1 MPMNLQARGGQ
12 QGMSLVELMVG
23 IAVGM
28 FVVAAAATLVSTQ
41 LSENR
46 KLLLAVQVQQD
57 LRATVDIMTRE
68 LRRAGS
74 IPFITGAPG
83 YVWNPV
89 NTNWAPNTLL
99 DVAASAGPF
108 SEVTFRSN
116 RSVGGDGPFGFRLR
130 SGIGTIESQ
139 VAVGTWQDLTDR
151 ATMEVTNF
159 AVTVLSEPAIVV
171 ACAKACADILNPQG
185 CWPRVRVRSYQIDI
199 TGRAVTDHAV
209 VRSIRS
215 VVRLKNDQ
223 LTTDPALG
231 TRSCPG

>member
-1 MPMNLQARGGQ
+1 MLMSLRLRRRQL
-12 QGMSLVELMVG
+12 GMSLVELMVG

-46 KLLLAVQVQQD
+46 RLLLEVQVQQD
-57 LRATVDIMTRE
+57 LRATVDIVTRE

-74 IPFITGAPG
+74 LPFITDAPALAWTPGGAPWG
-83 YVWNPV
+83 PDRALPV
-89 NTNWAPNTLL
+89 VNST
-99 DVAASAGPF
+99 AGPA

-116 RSVGGDGPFGFRLR
+116 RSQGGDGPYGFRLR
-130 SGIGTIESQ
+130 DGAVESQ
-139 VAVGTWQDLTDR
+139 VQAGTWQKLTDR
-151 ATMEVTNF
+151 ATLEVTNF
-159 AVTVLSEPAIVV
+159 TVTVLSEPAIVV
-171 ACAKACADILNPQG
+171 ACAKLCTDPANPQG
-185 CWPRVRVRSYQIDI
+185 CWPRVRVRSYQIDA
-199 TGRAVTDHAV
+199 TGRAETDHAV

-215 VVRLKNDQ
+215 VVRLKNDE